1 MAKNGR
7 KEAEDIILQALGHTE
22 RRGIL
27 RIIGA
32 NPDGVTYS
40 SILGETELNTGHL
53 NYHLRSLE
61 GLIEKTD
68 DRLYRLTPL
77 GQKALGVM
85 NNLSNEIDNEAI
97 RYIEVAKSSQEG
109 TIHPFVK
116 GLLYIGIVAVGIAFL
131 ASFGLLISS
140 VTRGS
145 MSIMGSFAALAMMCF
160 TGAILWVLINALK
173 TVPDFVKRLERKLLK
188 D

>member
-68 DRLYRLTPL
+68 DRLYRFTPL

-97 RYIEVAKSSQEG
+97 RYIEVAKSSQECS
-109 TIHPFVK
+109 IHPLVK
-116 GLLYIGIVAVGIAFL
+116 GLMYIGIVGIGIVFL
-131 ASFGLLISS
+131 ASLGLLISTI
-140 VTRGS
+140 TRGS
-145 MSIMGSFAALAMMCF
+145 TSIIGIFVSLSMMGF
-160 TGAILWVLINALK
+160 TGAILWVLTGALK
-173 TVPDFVKRLERKLLK
+173 TVPEFVKRLERKLLK

>member
-1 MAKNGR
+1 M
-7 KEAEDIILQALGHTE
+7 
-22 RRGIL
+22 
-27 RIIGA
+27 
-32 NPDGVTYS
+32 
-40 SILGETELNTGHL
+40 
-53 NYHLRSLE
+53 
-61 GLIEKTD
+61 
-68 DRLYRLTPL
+68 
-77 GQKALGVM
+77 
-85 NNLSNEIDNEAI
+85 SNEIDNEAI